1 MDTAADAVQSCL
13 DAWNLIDDSRA
24 NQLRYQLDAVS
35 TFLADDSLTFSENFM
50 ADGSDVLRNRRLALA
65 GAFADVVS

>member
-13 DAWNLIDDSRA
+13 EAWNLIDDSRA

-50 ADGSDVLRNRRLALA
+50 ADGSDVLRNRRLALS
-65 GAFADVVS
+65 GRLC